1 LFLGAIGGVVVV
13 VRRRVVITGIGVVS
27 PIGIGK
33 ETFWGSLKSGKSG
46 VTSIT
51 RFDTSEV
58 PVKIAAEVKGFDP
71 HQFMDTKTVKRTD
84 RFSQYGIAAA
94 RMAVRDAAID
104 LSREDRERVTV
115 FMGTA
120 IAGGEFAEEQHT
132 ILVKRGPHKV
142 SPLLSIVFYNDSCVA
157 QICLQLELK
166 GGSVTLAGACAASS
180 TAIAYAFNRIRE
192 NHADVI
198 LAGGVESPI
207 IITFVATMGK
217 LGAMSRRNEQPE
229 RASRPFD
236 RERDGFVL
244 GEGSCI
250 LVLEELNHAL
260 KRQAHIYAEIS
271 GAGTSTD
278 GYHMTFPEPTAEQ
291 ASRAMRLA
299 LADAQ
304 ISPEE
309 IDYINAHGSSTPAND
324 VVETNAIKQVFG
336 AYAYNVA
343 ISSTKS
349 IYGHPMGATGAMDV
363 AATCLA
369 IENNLIPPTIN
380 YEFPDPQCDLDYTP
394 NEARTAR
401 INAGLSNSFGF
412 GGHNTCI
419 AIKRYK

>member
-1 LFLGAIGGVVVV
+1 M
-13 VRRRVVITGIGVVS
+13 GIVS

-33 ETFWGSLKSGKSG
+33 EAFHDSLRSGKSG
-46 VTSIT
+46 VTNIT
-51 RFDTSEV
+51 RFDPSELSV
-58 PVKIAAEVKGFDP
+58 RIAAEVKGFDP
-71 HQFMDTKTVKRTD
+71 RQFMNTKTVRRTD

-94 RMAVRDAAID
+94 RMAVEDAGID

-120 IAGGEFAEEQHT
+120 IAGGEFAEQQHT

-142 SPLLSIVFYNDSCVA
+142 SPLLSIIFYNDSCVA
-157 QICLQLELK
+157 QICMELELK

-198 LAGGVESPI
+198 LAGGVEAPI
-207 IITFVATMGK
+207 MITFVATMGK
-217 LGAMSRRNEQPE
+217 LGAMSRRNHQPE
-229 RASRPFD
+229 KASRPFD

-244 GEGSCI
+244 GEGSCV

-260 KRQAHIYAEIS
+260 KREAHVYAEIS
-271 GAGTSTD
+271 GVGTSTD
-278 GYHMTFPEPTAEQ
+278 AYHMTFPEPTAEQ
-291 ASRAMRLA
+291 ACRAMRIA

-304 ISPEE
+304 ILPEE
-309 IDYINAHGSSTPAND
+309 IDYINAHGSSTPIND
-324 VVETNAIKQVFG
+324 IVETNAIKQVLG
-336 AYAYNVA
+336 AHAYNLA

-349 IYGHPMGATGAMDV
+349 IYGHPMGAAGAMDL

-369 IENNLIPPTIN
+369 IENDLIPPTIN

-401 INAGLSNSFGF
+401 INCALSNSFGF